1 MSTISGKYQ
10 KEYLS
15 SQFAHTLFQQTGT
28 KLSVAIASLV
38 HRVHVRDAILK
49 KDFSIKQTSSGID
62 FEYRVPHE
70 LRLMD
75 LRRYGR
81 TRKKNYVSVYNKPL
95 MGFIYG
101 YLYKQLIWG
110 YSRFINEAVN
120 QSLTDAGFN

>member
-15 SQFAHTLFQQTGT
+15 SQFAHNLLQQTGS

-38 HRVHVRDAILK
+38 HRVHVRDAVLQK
-49 KDFSIKQTSSGID
+49 KFTIKQTNNGVE
-62 FEYRVPHE
+62 FEYSVPHE

-95 MGFIYG
+95 TSFIYG

-110 YSRFINEAVN
+110 YSQYINQAVN
-120 QSLTDAGFN
+120 QSLSDAGFK

>member
-10 KEYLS
+10 KQYLS
-15 SQFAHTLFQQTGT
+15 SQFAHDLFTSTGS

-49 KDFSIKQTSSGID
+49 KDFSITQNASGVNFD
-62 FEYRVPHE
+62 YRVPHE

-75 LRRYGR
+75 LRRWGKR
-81 TRKKNYVSVYNKPL
+81 RKPNYISVYNKPL
-95 MGFIYG
+95 TGFIYG

-110 YSRFINEAVN
+110 YSQYINETVN
-120 QSLTDAGFN
+120 QSLSDAGFK